1 MELYN
6 EDYKVKNKKSKLPTI
21 ITIIII
27 LLILLTVGIVYLIF
41 YINSTV
47 TRINLDGVSTSSL
60 EKILYINEKDG
71 NLYIPI
77 RKIASY
83 FKYKDY
89 SGDYKYKSEDSTKC
103 HVENENETA
112 MFTLDSSILV
122 KTRGNS
128 DYEYIDLD
136 QKVFQKD
143 GELYTTIDGIEK
155 AYNVSFTYDKEKKRI
170 DIYTMNYLLDYYTK
184 YLKIEDYSTAFN
196 DKKAILEG
204 MIVKIQN
211 GKYGVVKAQNGEA
224 ILETK
229 YDKIEYLQNTS
240 DFMVKSNGK
249 CGILSQKGEAKI
261 KIAYDDIDVMDN
273 ENGLYLIKENGYYG
287 ILDSKGNVILEPN
300 YQQIGTDINQ
310 YAQNGVENKYVLLN
324 KLIPVKQNNLWGF
337 FDLKGK
343 QIADFKYTGLGCTTS
358 KVSNTYPTL
367 IIPSY
372 DIVIVKKDNFYNLMM
387 LDGKELI
394 NGYVVDS
401 VYMTVNVVTSE
412 NKYYMTYNGNTQDI
426 EQLLLKQGY

>member
-1 MELYN
+1 M
-6 EDYKVKNKKSKLPTI
+6 D
-21 ITIIII
+21 
-27 LLILLTVGIVYLIF
+27 
-41 YINSTV
+41 
-47 TRINLDGVSTSSL
+47 
-60 EKILYINEKDG
+60 
-71 NLYIPI
+71 
-77 RKIASY
+77 
-83 FKYKDY
+83 
-89 SGDYKYKSEDSTKC
+89 
-103 HVENENETA
+103 
-112 MFTLDSSILV
+112 
-122 KTRGNS
+122 
-128 DYEYIDLD
+128 
-136 QKVFQKD
+136 
-143 GELYTTIDGIEK
+143 
-155 AYNVSFTYDKEKKRI
+155 
-170 DIYTMNYLLDYYTK
+170 
-184 YLKIEDYSTAFN
+184 
-196 DKKAILEG
+196 
-204 MIVKIQN
+204 
-211 GKYGVVKAQNGEA
+211 KYGVVKAQNGEA

-324 KLIPVKQNNLWGF
+324 KLIPVKQNNSWGF